1 MGGAAVMR
9 RFMYLLAKTTRAL
22 NGVSTN
28 IQQTVDRYFAE
39 HAGELSGEGVAP
51 GGFTNQVLVKK
62 SDIDYDTEWK
72 YTSEVHR
79 KVFSFRRSRD
89 ESNPNVNRIT
99 YLDDCA
105 NFAPFTYNFTD
116 QTYDYGGWKD
126 FIEELCR
133 PVMVKYD
140 GTVDYEL
147 NHDDTS
153 KKLDG
158 TDSDI
163 ANSSYAGNAMVEFRK
178 YRYVSRVTVGSDD
191 YVSFSNEKINDTY
204 EDNAFIDDNG
214 NLSKS
219 FFFSMFEGSYD
230 GTRMR
235 SIADAEILRSKNAAT
250 EASYAKAN
258 GSTYQMVAWSQLN
271 YIRDIL
277 TMIGKGD
284 DMQTIFGRGLQGLS
298 WNDGV
303 NPFGW
308 TVGQSKAKGCFYGVQ
323 AGAGVVRTLWIED
336 LWGRAWDRYQGL
348 VCVNGVLKAKMHG
361 PYPNP
366 SDSDVYTDYEV
377 IGNAPNEGYIKYQSC
392 NRLGCA
398 PLETGASSTTF
409 FADHFW
415 VTKTGVRFVLVGANW
430 SVGDLVGP
438 WTLNLNNAASNANS
452 NIGSRIFLSLKI

>member
-1 MGGAAVMR
+1 MR
-9 RFMYLLAKTTRAL
+9 RFMFLWAKTVRAL
-22 NGVSTN
+22 GN
-28 IQQTVDRYFAE
+28 IPSEVQEKVNQYFID
-39 HAGELSGEGVAP
+39 HADELAGQGVAK
-51 GGFTNQVLVKK
+51 GGYTNQVLVKK
-62 SDIDYDTEWK
+62 SDKDYDTEWK
-72 YTSEVHR
+72 YTGEVHR
-79 KVFSFRRSRD
+79 KVYSYRRSRD

-105 NFAPFTYNFTD
+105 SFAPFTYNFTD

-147 NHDDTS
+147 NHDDTT

-163 ANSSYAGNAMVEFRK
+163 SNVNYQGNAMVEFRK
-178 YRYVSRVTVGSDD
+178 YRYVSRITVGSDE

-204 EDNAFIDDNG
+204 KDYAFIDDNG
-214 NLSKS
+214 NLAES

-235 SIADAEILRSKNAAT
+235 SIADAEILRSRNAAT

-258 GSTYQMVAWSQLN
+258 GPYFQMVAWSQLN

-277 TMIGKGD
+277 TMIGAGD
-284 DMQTIFGRGLQGLS
+284 NAQAIFGKGVSSLS
-298 WNDGV
+298 WNSGV

-308 TVGQSKAKGCFYGVQ
+308 TVGQSKAKGCFYGES
-323 AGAGVVRTLWIED
+323 AGTDVVRTLWIED

-348 VCVNGVLKAKMHG
+348 VCVDGVLKAKMHG
-361 PYPNP
+361 PYPTP

-377 IGNAPNEGYIKYQSC
+377 IGNAPNEGYIKYQTCSE
-392 NRLGCA
+392 LGCV
-398 PLETGASSTTF
+398 PMETGGSSTTY
-409 FADHFW
+409 FADYFW
-415 VTKTGVRFVLVGANW
+415 INKSGVRFVLVGASWNN
-430 SVGDLVGP
+430 GDAVGP
-438 WTLNLNNAASNANS
+438 WTLTLNTAASYAS
-452 NIGSRIFLSLKI
+452 VYIGSRLMGHRPPAGA